1 MNIIK
6 EHEKLKDCLIET
18 FSDLVKVRK
27 VAESQ
32 IEISLPYFFNNGDG
46 FDFIVEKIDNEKY
59 IFKNSSYS
67 IIENSLEKYIGFYEF
82 RKNYLLDNS
91 KFKELKEKFLIENFI
106 ELSLSQNK
114 KVIFEN
120 KKKFMYEIFNY
131 SYLVIRYYNYIYDY
145 FIKKNDL
152 DKKTKGEIF
161 REEINNYITKY
172 NENKNDK
179 FEKIDNFELEL
190 ISKTNSYYTNKKEI
204 LTGAYSKVFFLECLN
219 DLEIILDN
227 SERKNKKLEK
237 VIILYEKIS
246 HEYMSKVINSK
257 KGLIKKV
264 ELRDFSAKQ
273 FVL

>member
-6 EHEKLKDCLIET
+6 EHEKLKDYLIET

-190 ISKTNSYYTNKKEI
+190 ISKTNNYYTNKKEI
-204 LTGAYSKVFFLECLN
+204 LTGAYSKIFFLECLN

-246 HEYMSKVINSK
+246 YEYMSKVINSK

>member
-6 EHEKLKDCLIET
+6 EHEKLKDCLIEN